1 VWRESAVL
9 PKDAVYETDRSMR
22 EGGESDRFSQAAVLS
37 NRWPLFRVFLVT
49 SVRLVSLTAHKEHKT
64 DARGE
69 FVVKRLLFVFLALAA
84 LSTVAPAKDLLNLE
98 NGVAIQGYDPVA
110 FFTDGRPVKGNA
122 QFQSEYRGAKY
133 YFASVEHKA
142 AFDKEPAKY
151 EPQFGGY
158 CAYGASRG
166 KTVPIKIETW
176 EIVNGR
182 LLLQYDLDVKSKFDR
197 DPQSTLR
204 KADENW
210 PGLVEK
216 YGK

>member
-1 VWRESAVL
+1 MTSCPERQLSLA
-9 PKDAVYETDRSMR
+9 
-22 EGGESDRFSQAAVLS
+22 GGQCLG
-37 NRWPLFRVFLVT
+37 VFLVT
-49 SVRLVSLTAHKEHKT
+49 SAGLMTLTVHRELKT
-64 DARGE
+64 GTRGE
-69 FVVKRLLFVFLALAA
+69 SVVKELLFVFLALAA
-84 LSTVAPAKDLLNLE
+84 QSTVAPAKELLNLE

-110 FFTDGRPVKGNA
+110 FFADNRPVKGNA

-133 YFASVEHKA
+133 YFASAEHKT

-182 LLLQYDLDVKSKFDR
+182 LLLQYDLDVKSKFDK
-197 DPQSTLR
+197 DPQGTLR
-204 KADENW
+204 KADETW

>member
-1 VWRESAVL
+1 MRKLFYAFVLLVGLSA
-9 PKDAVYETDRSMR
+9 P
-22 EGGESDRFSQAAVLS
+22 AA
-37 NRWPLFRVFLVT
+37 
-49 SVRLVSLTAHKEHKT
+49 
-64 DARGE
+64 
-69 FVVKRLLFVFLALAA
+69 
-84 LSTVAPAKDLLNLE
+84 AKDLQNLDHD
-98 NGVAIQGYDPVA
+98 GVAIQGYDPVA
-110 FFTDGRPVKGNA
+110 FFTDHKPAKGSA
-122 QFQSEYRGAKY
+122 QFQSIYHGAKY
-133 YFASVEHKA
+133 YFASADHKA
-142 AFDKEPAKY
+142 AFDKTPAQY

-182 LLLQYDLDVKSKFDR
+182 LLLQYDLDVKSRFDK
-197 DPQSTLR
+197 DPQGTLK